1 MLKDAIIS
9 IGRADEVARLRNVAF
24 LAHQRPVRLL
34 DHWVNQVEMLMER
47 HEPAVPEPLM
57 GEIAGFLGELY
68 PLLYRRLWANDKPR
82 ASHVLALLFEAEEA
96 CLRRVVRFA

>member
-1 MLKDAIIS
+1 
-9 IGRADEVARLRNVAF
+9 
-24 LAHQRPVRLL
+24 
-34 DHWVNQVEMLMER
+34 
-47 HEPAVPEPLM
+47 VPEPLI
-57 GEIAGFLGELY
+57 GEIAGFLGELD